1 MAVDLVTLGLTA
13 QWGSVR
19 AHAVIEVPAAAAWER
34 IADVPN
40 NASWFTSLVKSWCDT
55 DPETGRPVRFVTTP
69 TGVTMTED
77 ILLVDHDQRRLQ
89 YRLRANPIM
98 THHLATIDVIE
109 LSVASCLVMYSTD
122 LAPRPLAL
130 AFGAATQRA
139 LDTLKQQLES
149 PARTSAAITNAA
161 IS

>member
-1 MAVDLVTLGLTA
+1 MAVELVTLGLTA
-13 QWGSVR
+13 KWGSVR
-19 AHAVIEVPAAAAWER
+19 ANTVIEVPADAAWAR

-40 NASWFTSLVKSWCDT
+40 NASWFTSLVKSWCEA

-69 TGVTMTED
+69 TGMTMTED

-89 YRLRANPIM
+89 YQLRANPIM

-109 LSVASCLVMYSTD
+109 LSASTCLVIYSTD

-130 AFGAATQRA
+130 AFGGATQRA
-139 LDTLKQQLES
+139 LHTLKEQLES
-149 PARTSAAITNAA
+149 QRSGVSAA
-161 IS
+161 SKDGSH